1 MNLLSPI
8 INYNYGHNTHALLII
23 MIIIH
28 KDVFLLLLIN
38 VLVIKNK
45 MITIYMCLH
54 VHTQHIYF
62 YISKM
67 ILF

>member
-28 KDVFLLLLIN
+28 GCFPTLIN
-38 VLVIKNK
+38 KCFSNKKQNDHNIHVLA
-45 MITIYMCLH
+45 CS
-54 VHTQHIYF
+54 HTTY
-62 YISKM
+62 
-67 ILF
+67 LFLY